1 VSWNKTH
8 INTLC
13 LNPATITSADL
24 PQLEQLC
31 EEFPYAGIFSLTY
44 LEGMY
49 LCEDI
54 RLSQGL
60 PKHAFRISNREKL
73 FTMMHASKREDEA
86 ALKTIEPAEVP
97 DVKEEEIPLVEN
109 VPDNTPVKAYDA
121 IEALIEGSAA
131 SARFMHEFE
140 QHETTDEAF
149 EDAQMPDTFIPSDEP
164 KSFTSWL
171 SGSELTTS
179 PRPQIKPKTIIPI
192 ERENVAFYSPT
203 KKAKESLDADNV
215 PISET
220 LAKIFIIQGNHSKAI
235 AIYEQLI
242 LAFPEKKSYF
252 ASQIKQLAKSH

>member
-1 VSWNKTH
+1 MSWNKTH

-60 PKHAFRISNREKL
+60 PKHAFRMGNREKL

-109 VPDNTPVKAYDA
+109 VPDNTPLKAYDA

-140 QHETTDEAF
+140 QHEPTEEAF
-149 EDAQMPDTFIPSDEP
+149 EDAQIPDTFIPSEEP

>member
-1 VSWNKTH
+1 MSWNKTH

-13 LNPATITSADL
+13 LNPATVTSADL

-31 EEFPYAGIFSLTY
+31 AEFPYAGIFSLTY
-44 LEGMY
+44 LESMY

-109 VPDNTPVKAYDA
+109 VPDNPPVKAYDA

-131 SARFMHEFE
+131 SARYMQEFE
-140 QHETTDEAF
+140 QHEPTDEAF
-149 EDAQMPDTFIPSDEP
+149 EDAQIPDTSKPTDEP

-171 SGSELTTS
+171 SGSELTSS

-203 KKAKESLDADNV
+203 NKAKESLDADNV

>member
-1 VSWNKTH
+1 MSWNKTH

-13 LNPATITSADL
+13 LNPATVTSADL

-31 EEFPYAGIFSLTY
+31 EEFPYEGIFSLTY

-109 VPDNTPVKAYDA
+109 VPDNTPVKEYDA
-121 IEALIEGSAA
+121 IEA
-131 SARFMHEFE
+131 
-140 QHETTDEAF
+140 
-149 EDAQMPDTFIPSDEP
+149 
-164 KSFTSWL
+164 
-171 SGSELTTS
+171 
-179 PRPQIKPKTIIPI
+179 
-192 ERENVAFYSPT
+192 
-203 KKAKESLDADNV
+203 
-215 PISET
+215 
-220 LAKIFIIQGNHSKAI
+220 
-235 AIYEQLI
+235 
-242 LAFPEKKSYF
+242 
-252 ASQIKQLAKSH
+252 